1 MDKATK
7 KAIFQLKLDGTFD
20 ALVKHA
26 YSYGFVSGHKFGKH
40 FGNLEPGDIEEA
52 FVDYK
57 KKLEED
63 MKG

>member
-26 YSYGFVSGHKFGKH
+26 YSHGFVSGHKFGKH
-40 FGNLEPGDIEEA
+40 FGNLESGDIEEA